1 MSQAEAHRPPPRN
14 VREMLAYLGPGLII
28 SANIVG
34 SGELIVTTQ
43 LGAKAGF
50 ALLWFIVFSCLI
62 KVFVQIEL
70 GRYAV
75 SEGVTTLAAL
85 DRLPG
90 PRLVVS
96 WVLWL
101 WVLMYVGT
109 LFQMSGM
116 VGGIASLF
124 ASRGEVWAHT
134 IWTLIPAAVCALIL
148 SRGRYGPVE
157 KVSTLMVVMF
167 TLITIAAVFALHWTP
182 YRISVEQIR
191 HGFGFHRPGSF
202 TTAFAAF
209 GVTGMGA
216 SELIFYPY
224 WCLEKGYARF
234 VGPRDEP
241 ASADWQER
249 ANGWM
254 RVLRLDA
261 WLSMVIYT
269 VGTVCFYLLGAA
281 VLHATG
287 QEVAGDQM
295 VPALSSMYVEAFGPA
310 GGYVFIVGAFVVL
323 FSTVFVSTAS
333 NARLFADGAALFRI
347 LRSPSPELRARLVR
361 AACVGIPV
369 FLVIVYLVVGA
380 PVYLEMVGALAQA
393 LMLPFLA
400 FAALYLR
407 YRLTQKSLRPG
418 LAWTLL
424 LWVAFASMTAV
435 GLYQFG
441 RQLALWG

>member
-1 MSQAEAHRPPPRN
+1 MSQVEALRSPPRTL
-14 VREMLAYLGPGLII
+14 REMVAYLGPGLII

-50 ALLWFIVFSCLI
+50 ALLWFIIFSCLI

-75 SEGVTTLAAL
+75 SEGVTTLVAL

-90 PRLVVS
+90 PRAVVS
-96 WVLWL
+96 WILWL
-101 WVLMYVGT
+101 WVVMYVGT

-124 ASRGEVWAHT
+124 ATRGEVWAHT
-134 IWTLIPAAVCALIL
+134 VWTLIPAAACALIL

-157 KVSTLMVVMF
+157 KVSTLLVVTF
-167 TLITIAAVFALHWTP
+167 TLVTMAAVVALYWTP
-182 YRISVEQIR
+182 YRIGVDEIR
-191 HGFGFHRPGSF
+191 HGLSLHRPDSF

-234 VGPRDEP
+234 VGPRD
-241 ASADWQER
+241 ASAEWLDR
-249 ANGWM
+249 AQGWLRMM
-254 RVLRLDA
+254 RVDA

-269 VGTVCFYLLGAA
+269 LGTICFYLLGAA

-287 QEVAGDQM
+287 QEVSGDQM
-295 VPALSSMYVEAFGPA
+295 VPALSSMYVGAFGPA
-310 GGYVFIVGAFVVL
+310 GGYIFLIGAFAVL

-333 NARLFADGAALFRI
+333 NARLFADGAVL
-347 LRSPSPELRARLVR
+347 LRPSRSSSPEQRARLVR

-369 FLVIVYLVVGA
+369 FLVIVYMVVGA
-380 PVYLEMVGALAQA
+380 PVYLVMVGALAQA

-400 FAALYLR
+400 FAALYMR
-407 YRLTQKSLRPG
+407 YRLTTESLRPG
-418 LAWTLL
+418 RAWTLL

-441 RQLALWG
+441 RQLTLWG

>member
-1 MSQAEAHRPPPRN
+1 MA
-14 VREMLAYLGPGLII
+14 AYLGPGLII

-43 LGAKAGF
+43 LGAKAGYT
-50 ALLWFIVFSCLI
+50 LLWFIIFSCLI

-75 SEGVTTLAAL
+75 SEGVTTLVAL

-90 PRLVVS
+90 PRVVVS
-96 WVLWL
+96 WILWL
-101 WVLMYVGT
+101 WVVMYVGT

-116 VGGIASLF
+116 LGGIASLF
-124 ASRGEVWAHT
+124 ASRDDIWAHT

-157 KVSTLMVVMF
+157 KVSTLMVVLF
-167 TLITIAAVFALHWTP
+167 TLGTIAAVFALHWTP
-182 YRISVEQIR
+182 YRIEAEQIR
-191 HGFGFHRPGSF
+191 YGLSFHRPDSF

-234 VGPRDEP
+234 VGPRD
-241 ASADWQER
+241 ASAEWLER
-249 ANGWM
+249 ANGWL
-254 RVLRLDA
+254 RVLRVDA

-269 VGTVCFYLLGAA
+269 VGTICFYLLGAA

-287 QEVAGDQM
+287 QEVGGGQM
-295 VPALSSMYVEAFGPA
+295 VPALSSMYVEAFGPS
-310 GGYVFIVGAFVVL
+310 GGYVFLIGAFVVL

-333 NARLFADGAALFRI
+333 NARLFADGAVLFR
-347 LRSPSPELRARLVR
+347 LSSSPSPQRRAHLVQ

-369 FLVIVYLVVGA
+369 FLVIVYMVVGA
-380 PVYLEMVGALAQA
+380 PVYLVMVGALAQA

-407 YRLTQKSLRPG
+407 YRLTAESLRPG
-418 LAWTLL
+418 FAWTLL
-424 LWVAFASMTAV
+424 LWIAFASMAAV

-441 RQLALWG
+441 QQLTLWG

>member
-1 MSQAEAHRPPPRN
+1 MI
-14 VREMLAYLGPGLII
+14 VYLGPGLII

-50 ALLWFIVFSCLI
+50 TLLWFIIFSCLI

-75 SEGVTTLAAL
+75 SEGVTTLVAL

-90 PRLVVS
+90 PRIVVS
-96 WVLWL
+96 WILWL
-101 WVLMYVGT
+101 WVVMYVGT

-124 ASRGEVWAHT
+124 ATRGELWAHT
-134 IWTLIPAAVCALIL
+134 IWTLIPAAACALIL

-157 KVSTLMVVMF
+157 KVSTLLVVTF
-167 TLITIAAVFALHWTP
+167 TLVTMGAVLALYWTP
-182 YRISVEQIR
+182 YRIGVDQIR
-191 HGFGFHRPGSF
+191 HGLSLHRPDSF

-234 VGPRDEP
+234 VGPRD
-241 ASADWQER
+241 ASPEWLER
-249 ANGWM
+249 AQGWLRMM
-254 RVLRLDA
+254 RVDA
-261 WLSMVIYT
+261 WLSMVVYT
-269 VGTVCFYLLGAA
+269 LGTICFYLLGAA

-287 QEVAGDQM
+287 QEVSGDQM

-310 GGYVFIVGAFVVL
+310 GGYVFLIGAFVVL

-333 NARLFADGAALFRI
+333 NARLFADGAVLFRVAG
-347 LRSPSPELRARLVR
+347 SPSPQRRARLVR
-361 AACVGIPV
+361 AACVGIPI
-369 FLVIVYLVVGA
+369 FLVVVYGVVGA
-380 PVYLEMVGALAQA
+380 PVYLVMVGALAQA

-407 YRLTQKSLRPG
+407 YRLTAESLRPG
-418 LAWTLL
+418 FAWTLL
-424 LWVAFASMTAV
+424 LWVAFASMAAV

-441 RQLALWG
+441 QQLDLWG

>member
-1 MSQAEAHRPPPRN
+1 LSQAEGRPPPPRTL
-14 VREMLAYLGPGLII
+14 REMIAYLGPGLII

-43 LGAKAGF
+43 LGAKAGYT
-50 ALLWFIVFSCLI
+50 LLWFIIFSCLI

-75 SEGVTTLAAL
+75 SEGVTTLVAL

-90 PRLVVS
+90 PRVVVS
-96 WVLWL
+96 WILWL
-101 WVLMYVGT
+101 WVVMYVGT

-116 VGGIASLF
+116 LGGIASLF
-124 ASRGEVWAHT
+124 ASRDDIWAHT
-134 IWTLIPAAVCALIL
+134 IWTLIPAAACALIL

-157 KVSTLMVVMF
+157 KVSTLMVVVF
-167 TLITIAAVFALHWTP
+167 TLGTIAAVFALHWTP
-182 YRISVEQIR
+182 YRIEAEQIR
-191 HGFGFHRPGSF
+191 YGLSFHLPDSF

-234 VGPRDEP
+234 VGPRD
-241 ASADWQER
+241 ASAEWLER
-249 ANGWM
+249 ANGWL
-254 RVLRLDA
+254 RVLRVDA

-269 VGTVCFYLLGAA
+269 VGTICFYLLGAA

-287 QEVAGDQM
+287 QEVSGGQM
-295 VPALSSMYVEAFGPA
+295 VPALSSMYVEAFGPS
-310 GGYVFIVGAFVVL
+310 GGYVFLIGAFVVL

-333 NARLFADGAALFRI
+333 NARLLADGAVLFR
-347 LRSPSPELRARLVR
+347 LSSSPSPQRRAHLVR

-369 FLVIVYLVVGA
+369 FLVIVYMVVGA
-380 PVYLEMVGALAQA
+380 PVYLVMVGALAQA

-407 YRLTQKSLRPG
+407 YRLTAESLRPG
-418 LAWTLL
+418 FAWTLL
-424 LWVAFASMTAV
+424 LWIAFASMAAV

-441 RQLALWG
+441 QQLTLWG

>member
-1 MSQAEAHRPPPRN
+1 MVVH
-14 VREMLAYLGPGLII
+14 LGPGLII

-50 ALLWFIVFSCLI
+50 ALLWFIIFSCLI

-75 SEGVTTLAAL
+75 SEGVTTLVAL

-90 PRLVVS
+90 PRVVVS
-96 WVLWL
+96 WILWL
-101 WVLMYVGT
+101 WVVMYVGT

-124 ASRGEVWAHT
+124 ATRGEIWAHT
-134 IWTLIPAAVCALIL
+134 VWTLIPAAACALIL

-157 KVSTLMVVMF
+157 KVSTLLVVTF
-167 TLITIAAVFALHWTP
+167 TLVTMAAVVALYWTP
-182 YRISVEQIR
+182 YRIGVDEIR
-191 HGFGFHRPGSF
+191 HGLSLHRPDSF

-234 VGPRDEP
+234 VGPRD
-241 ASADWQER
+241 ASAEWLAR
-249 ANGWM
+249 AQGWLRMM
-254 RVLRLDA
+254 RVDA

-269 VGTVCFYLLGAA
+269 LGTICFYLLGAA

-287 QEVAGDQM
+287 QEVSGDQM
-295 VPALSSMYVEAFGPA
+295 VPALSSMYVGAFGPA
-310 GGYVFIVGAFVVL
+310 GGYIFLIGAFAVL

-333 NARLFADGAALFRI
+333 NARLFADGAVL
-347 LRSPSPELRARLVR
+347 LRPSRSSSPEQRARLVR

-369 FLVIVYLVVGA
+369 FLVIVYMVVGA
-380 PVYLEMVGALAQA
+380 PVYLVMVGALAQA

-400 FAALYLR
+400 FAALCMR
-407 YRLTQKSLRPG
+407 YRLTTESLRPG
-418 LAWTLL
+418 RAWTLL

-441 RQLALWG
+441 RQLTLWG

>member
-1 MSQAEAHRPPPRN
+1 MTQAEAFRPPPRSL
-14 VREMLAYLGPGLII
+14 REMLAYLGPGLII

-43 LGAKAGF
+43 LGAKTGF
-50 ALLWFIVFSCLI
+50 TLLWFIIFSCLI

-70 GRYAV
+70 GRYTV
-75 SEGVTTLAAL
+75 SEGVTTLVAL

-90 PRLVVS
+90 PRVIVS

-116 VGGIASLF
+116 VGGMASLF
-124 ASRGEVWAHT
+124 ATRNEVWTHA
-134 IWTLIPAAVCALIL
+134 IWAVIPAALCALIL

-157 KVSTLMVVMF
+157 KISTAMVVMF
-167 TLITIAAVFALHWTP
+167 TLGTMAAVVALHWTP
-182 YRISVEQIR
+182 YRIEAEQIR
-191 HGFGFHRPGSF
+191 YGFSFHRPDSF

-216 SELIFYPY
+216 AELIFYPY
-224 WCLEKGYARF
+224 WLLEKGYARF
-234 VGPRDEP
+234 VGPKDGSREW
-241 ASADWQER
+241 SER
-249 ANGWM
+249 ANGWLRVM
-254 RVLRLDA
+254 RVDA
-261 WLSMVIYT
+261 WLSMFIYT
-269 VGTVCFYLLGAA
+269 VGTICFYLLGAA

-310 GGYVFIVGAFVVL
+310 GGTMFLVGAFVVL

-333 NARLFADGAALFRI
+333 NARLFADGAVLFGVVRA
-347 LRSPSPELRARLVR
+347 PSPERRARLIR
-361 AACVGIPV
+361 AASVGIPV
-369 FLVIVYLVVGA
+369 FLVIVYLIVGA
-380 PVYLEMVGALAQA
+380 PVYLVMVGALAQA

-400 FAALYLR
+400 FGALYLR
-407 YRLTQKSLRPG
+407 YRLTAASLRPG
-418 LAWTLL
+418 LTWTLL
-424 LWVAFASMTAV
+424 LWIAFASMTAV

-441 RQLALWG
+441 RQLTLWG

>member
-1 MSQAEAHRPPPRN
+1 MTQAEALRPPPRSL
-14 VREMLAYLGPGLII
+14 REMLAYLGPGLII

-43 LGAKAGF
+43 LGAKTGF
-50 ALLWFIVFSCLI
+50 TLLWFIIFSCLI

-70 GRYAV
+70 GRYTV
-75 SEGVTTLAAL
+75 SEGVTTLVAL

-90 PRLVVS
+90 PRVIVS

-116 VGGIASLF
+116 VGGMASLF
-124 ASRGEVWAHT
+124 ATRNEVWTHA
-134 IWTLIPAAVCALIL
+134 IGAVIPAALCALIL
-148 SRGRYGPVE
+148 RRGRYGPVE
-157 KVSTLMVVMF
+157 KVSTVMVVMF
-167 TLITIAAVFALHWTP
+167 TLGTVAAVVALQWTP
-182 YRISVEQIR
+182 YRIEAEQIR
-191 HGFGFHRPGSF
+191 YGFGFHRPDSF

-216 SELIFYPY
+216 AELIFYPY
-224 WCLEKGYARF
+224 WLLEKGYARF
-234 VGPRDEP
+234 VGPRDGSREW
-241 ASADWQER
+241 SER
-249 ANGWM
+249 ANGWLRVM
-254 RVLRLDA
+254 RVDA
-261 WLSMVIYT
+261 WLSMFIYT
-269 VGTVCFYLLGAA
+269 VGTICFYLLGAA

-310 GGYVFIVGAFVVL
+310 GGYVFLVGAFVVL

-333 NARLFADGAALFRI
+333 NARLFADAAVLFRVV
-347 LRSPSPELRARLVR
+347 RTPSPERRARLVR
-361 AACVGIPV
+361 AASVGIPV
-369 FLVIVYLVVGA
+369 FLVIVYMIVGA
-380 PVYLEMVGALAQA
+380 PVYLVMVGALAQA

-400 FAALYLR
+400 FGALYLR
-407 YRLTQKSLRPG
+407 YRLTAASLRPG
-418 LAWTLL
+418 LTWTLL
-424 LWVAFASMTAV
+424 LWIAFASMTAV

-441 RQLALWG
+441 QQLTLWG

>member
-1 MSQAEAHRPPPRN
+1 
-14 VREMLAYLGPGLII
+14 MLVYLGPGLII

-50 ALLWFIVFSCLI
+50 TLLWFIIFSCVI

-96 WVLWL
+96 WVLWF
-101 WVLMYVGT
+101 WVAMYVGT

-116 VGGIASLF
+116 VGGMASLF
-124 ASRGEVWAHT
+124 ASRDDMWTHVIWA
-134 IWTLIPAAVCALIL
+134 ILPAAFVALIL
-148 SRGRYGPVE
+148 SRGRYGAVE
-157 KVSTLMVVMF
+157 KASTVMVAVF
-167 TLITIAAVFALHWTP
+167 TLGTVAAVFALQWTP
-182 YRISVEQIR
+182 FRISVDQVA
-191 HGFGFHRPGSF
+191 HGLSFQRPDSF
-202 TTAFAAF
+202 ITAFAAF

-234 VGPRDEP
+234 VGPRDGSPE
-241 ASADWQER
+241 WQGR
-249 ANGWM
+249 AEGWLRVM
-254 RVLRLDA
+254 RVDA
-261 WLSMVIYT
+261 WMSMVIYT

-287 QEVAGDQM
+287 QELSGGQL
-295 VPALSSMYVEAFGPA
+295 VPALSSMYQEAFGPS
-310 GGYVFIVGAFVVL
+310 GRYVFLIGAFIVL
-323 FSTVFVSTAS
+323 YSTVFVSTAS
-333 NARLFADGAALFRI
+333 NARLFADGAFLFK
-347 LRSPSPELRARLVR
+347 LPVGSRSPERRRQLVG
-361 AACVGIPV
+361 AASVGIPA
-369 FLVIVYLVVGA
+369 FLVVVYLIVGA
-380 PVYLEMVGALAQA
+380 PVALVMVGALGQA

-400 FAALYLR
+400 FAALYAR
-407 YRLTQKSLRPG
+407 YRMTAPSLRPG
-418 LAWTLL
+418 VLWTTLL
-424 LWVAFASMTAV
+424 WISFAAMAAV

-441 RQLALWG
+441 RTLGLWD

>member
-1 MSQAEAHRPPPRN
+1 MSQAEALRPPPRTL
-14 VREMLAYLGPGLII
+14 REMLAYLGPGLII

-50 ALLWFIVFSCLI
+50 TLLWFIIFSCLI

-75 SEGVTTLAAL
+75 SEGVTTLVAL

-90 PRLVVS
+90 PRAVVS
-96 WVLWL
+96 WILWL
-101 WVLMYVGT
+101 WVMMYVGT

-124 ASRGEVWAHT
+124 ASRDDVWAHT
-134 IWTLIPAAVCALIL
+134 AWTLIPAAACAVIL

-157 KVSTLMVVMF
+157 KVSTLLVVMF
-167 TLITIAAVFALHWTP
+167 TLGTIAAVFALHWTP
-182 YRISVEQIR
+182 YRIEADQIR
-191 HGFGFHRPGSF
+191 YGLSFHRPDSF

-234 VGPRDEP
+234 VGPRDG
-241 ASADWQER
+241 SAEWLER
-249 ANGWM
+249 ANGWLRVM
-254 RVLRLDA
+254 RVDA

-287 QEVAGDQM
+287 QEVSGGQM
-295 VPALSSMYVEAFGPA
+295 VPALSSMYIEAFGP
-310 GGYVFIVGAFVVL
+310 GGGSVFLIGAFVVL

-333 NARLFADGAALFRI
+333 NARLFADGAVLFR
-347 LRSPSPELRARLVR
+347 LVRSPSPRRRARLVR

-369 FLVIVYLVVGA
+369 FLVIVYMVVGA
-380 PVYLEMVGALAQA
+380 PVYLVMVGALAQA

-407 YRLTQKSLRPG
+407 YRLTAPSLRPG
-418 LAWTLL
+418 FVWTLL
-424 LWVAFASMTAV
+424 LWVAFASMAAV

-441 RQLALWG
+441 QQLTLWG

>member
-1 MSQAEAHRPPPRN
+1 MSQAEARRSPPRTL
-14 VREMLAYLGPGLII
+14 REMIVYLGPGLII

-50 ALLWFIVFSCLI
+50 TLLWFIIFSCLI

-75 SEGVTTLAAL
+75 SEGVTTLVAL

-90 PRLVVS
+90 PRIVVS
-96 WVLWL
+96 WILWL

-124 ASRGEVWAHT
+124 ASREDLWAHT
-134 IWTLIPAAVCALIL
+134 FWTLVPAAACALIL

-157 KVSTLMVVMF
+157 KVSTLMVVLF
-167 TLITIAAVFALHWTP
+167 TLGTIAAVFALHWTP
-182 YRISVEQIR
+182 YRIEAHQIR
-191 HGFGFHRPGSF
+191 HGLGFHRPDSF

-234 VGPRDEP
+234 VGPRDGSGE
-241 ASADWQER
+241 WLER
-249 ANGWM
+249 ANGWL
-254 RVLRLDA
+254 RVLRVDA

-269 VGTVCFYLLGAA
+269 VGTICFYLLGAA

-287 QEVAGDQM
+287 QEVGGGQM

-310 GGYVFIVGAFVVL
+310 GGSVFLIGAFVVL

-333 NARLFADGAALFRI
+333 NARLFADGAVLFR
-347 LRSPSPELRARLVR
+347 LARSPSPRLRARLVQ

-369 FLVIVYLVVGA
+369 FLVVVYAIVGA
-380 PVYLEMVGALAQA
+380 PVYLVMVGALAQA

-407 YRLTQKSLRPG
+407 YRLTAERLRPG
-418 LAWTLL
+418 PAWTSL
-424 LWVAFASMTAV
+424 LWIAFASMAAV

-441 RQLALWG
+441 QQLDLWG

>member
-1 MSQAEAHRPPPRN
+1 MSQAEARRPPPRTL
-14 VREMLAYLGPGLII
+14 REMISYLGPGLII

-50 ALLWFIVFSCLI
+50 TLLWFIIFSCLI

-75 SEGVTTLAAL
+75 SEGVTTLVAL

-90 PRLVVS
+90 PRIVVS
-96 WVLWL
+96 WILWL

-124 ASRGEVWAHT
+124 ASREDLWAHT
-134 IWTLIPAAVCALIL
+134 IWTLIPAAACALIL

-157 KVSTLMVVMF
+157 KVSTLMVVLF
-167 TLITIAAVFALHWTP
+167 TLGTIAAVFALHWTP
-182 YRISVEQIR
+182 YRIEAHQIR
-191 HGFGFHRPGSF
+191 YGLSFHRPDSF
-202 TTAFAAF
+202 TIAFAAF
-209 GVTGMGA
+209 WVTGMGA

-234 VGPRDEP
+234 VGPRDG
-241 ASADWQER
+241 SADWLER
-249 ANGWM
+249 ANGWL
-254 RVLRLDA
+254 RVLRVDA

-269 VGTVCFYLLGAA
+269 VGTICFYLLGAA

-287 QEVAGDQM
+287 QEVGGGQM
-295 VPALSSMYVEAFGPA
+295 VPALSSMYVQAFGPA
-310 GGYVFIVGAFVVL
+310 GGYVFLIGAFVVL

-333 NARLFADGAALFRI
+333 NARLFADGAVLFR
-347 LRSPSPELRARLVR
+347 LARSPSPQRRAGLVQ
-361 AACVGIPV
+361 AACVGIPI
-369 FLVIVYLVVGA
+369 FLVIVYGVVGA
-380 PVYLEMVGALAQA
+380 PVYLVMVGALAQA

-407 YRLTQKSLRPG
+407 YRLT
-418 LAWTLL
+418 A
-424 LWVAFASMTAV
+424 
-435 GLYQFG
+435 
-441 RQLALWG
+441 

>member
-1 MSQAEAHRPPPRN
+1 MSQAEALRQPPRR

-50 ALLWFIVFSCLI
+50 TLLWFIVFSCLI

-90 PRLVVS
+90 PRVVVS

-124 ASRGEVWAHT
+124 APRGEVWAHT
-134 IWTLIPAAVCALIL
+134 IWTLIPAAACALIL
-148 SRGRYGPVE
+148 ARGRYGAVE
-157 KVSTLMVVMF
+157 TISTLMVVLF
-167 TLITIAAVFALHWTP
+167 TFGTIAAVFALHWTP
-182 YRISVEQIR
+182 YRIGADHLR
-191 HGFGFHRPGSF
+191 LGFGFHRPDSF

-216 SELIFYPY
+216 AELIFYPY

-234 VGPRDEP
+234 VGPRD
-241 ASADWQER
+241 ASAEWLER
-249 ANGWM
+249 ARGWL
-254 RVLRLDA
+254 RVLRVDA
-261 WLSMVIYT
+261 WLSMVLYT
-269 VGTVCFYLLGAA
+269 IATVCFYLLGAA

-310 GGYVFIVGAFVVL
+310 GGWVFLVGAFVVL

-347 LRSPSPELRARLVR
+347 VPSLSPELRARLVQ
-361 AACVGIPV
+361 AASVGIPV
-369 FLVIVYLVVGA
+369 FLVIVYLAVGA
-380 PVYLEMVGALAQA
+380 PVLLVMVGALAQA
-393 LMLPFLA
+393 LMLPFLGL
-400 FAALYLR
+400 AAVYMR
-407 YRLTQKSLRPG
+407 YRLTAKSLRPG
-418 LAWTLL
+418 LVSTLM
-424 LWVAFASMTAV
+424 LWVAFASMAAV

>member
-1 MSQAEAHRPPPRN
+1 MSQAEARRQPPRRL
-14 VREMLAYLGPGLII
+14 REMLAYLGPGLII

-50 ALLWFIVFSCLI
+50 TLLWFIVFSCLI

-70 GRYAV
+70 GRYTV

-90 PRLVVS
+90 PRVVVS

-148 SRGRYGPVE
+148 ARGRYGAVE

-167 TLITIAAVFALHWTP
+167 TFGTIAAVFALHWTP
-182 YRISVEQIR
+182 YRIGADHIR
-191 HGFGFHRPGSF
+191 LGFGLHRPDSF

-216 SELIFYPY
+216 AELIFYPY

-234 VGPRDEP
+234 VGPRD
-241 ASADWQER
+241 ASAEWLER
-249 ANGWM
+249 ANGWL
-254 RVLRLDA
+254 RVLRVDA
-261 WLSMVIYT
+261 WLSMVLYT
-269 VGTVCFYLLGAA
+269 IATVCFYLLGAA

-310 GGYVFIVGAFVVL
+310 GGWVFLVGAFIVL

-333 NARLFADGAALFRI
+333 NARLFADGAALFHVVPS
-347 LRSPSPELRARLVR
+347 LSPERRARLVQI
-361 AACVGIPV
+361 ASVGIPV
-369 FLVIVYLVVGA
+369 FLVIVYLAVGA
-380 PVYLEMVGALAQA
+380 PVLLVMVGALAQA
-393 LMLPFLA
+393 LMLPFLGL
-400 FAALYLR
+400 AALYMR
-407 YRLTQKSLRPG
+407 YRLTSESLRPG
-418 LAWTLL
+418 LVSTLM
-424 LWVAFASMTAV
+424 LWVAFASMAAV

>member
-1 MSQAEAHRPPPRN
+1 
-14 VREMLAYLGPGLII
+14 MLAYLGPGLII

-75 SEGVTTLAAL
+75 SEGVTTLVAL

-90 PRLVVS
+90 PRVVVS

-101 WVLMYVGT
+101 WVPMYVGT

-124 ASRGEVWAHT
+124 APRDAVWAHT
-134 IWTLIPAAVCALIL
+134 TWTVIPAAVCALIL
-148 SRGRYGPVE
+148 GRGRYGPVE

-167 TLITIAAVFALHWTP
+167 TFGTVAAVFALQWTP
-182 YRISVEQIR
+182 FRIGVDQIR
-191 HGFGFHRPGSF
+191 YGFSFHRPDSF

-241 ASADWQER
+241 ASAEWLER
-249 ANGWM
+249 ANGWLRVM
-254 RVLRLDA
+254 RVDA
-261 WLSMVIYT
+261 WLSMVVYT

-310 GGYVFIVGAFVVL
+310 GGYVFLIGAFVVL

-333 NARLFADGAALFRI
+333 NARLFADGAVLFRM
-347 LRSPSPELRARLVR
+347 LSSPSPERRARLVR
-361 AACVGIPV
+361 AASVGIPV
-369 FLVIVYLVVGA
+369 FLVIVYLIVGA
-380 PVYLEMVGALAQA
+380 PVYLVMVGALAQA

-407 YRLTQKSLRPG
+407 YRLTAESLRPG
-418 LAWTLL
+418 FVWTLL

>member
-1 MSQAEAHRPPPRN
+1 MA
-14 VREMLAYLGPGLII
+14 AYLGPGLII

-43 LGAKAGF
+43 LGAKAGYT
-50 ALLWFIVFSCLI
+50 LLWFIIFSCLI

-75 SEGVTTLAAL
+75 SEGVTTLVAL

-90 PRLVVS
+90 PRVVVS
-96 WVLWL
+96 WILWL
-101 WVLMYVGT
+101 WVVMYVGT

-116 VGGIASLF
+116 LGGIASLF
-124 ASRGEVWAHT
+124 ASRDDIWAHT
-134 IWTLIPAAVCALIL
+134 IWTLIPAAACALIL
-148 SRGRYGPVE
+148 SRGRYGAVE
-157 KVSTLMVVMF
+157 KISTLMVVLF
-167 TLITIAAVFALHWTP
+167 TLGTIAAVFALHWTP
-182 YRISVEQIR
+182 YRIEAEQIR
-191 HGFGFHRPGSF
+191 YGLSFHRPDSF

-234 VGPRDEP
+234 VGPRD
-241 ASADWQER
+241 ASAEWLER
-249 ANGWM
+249 ANGWL
-254 RVLRLDA
+254 RVLRVDA

-269 VGTVCFYLLGAA
+269 VGTICFYLLGAA

-287 QEVAGDQM
+287 QEVGGGQM
-295 VPALSSMYVEAFGPA
+295 VPALSSMYVEAFGPS
-310 GGYVFIVGAFVVL
+310 GGYVFLIGAFVVL

-333 NARLFADGAALFRI
+333 NARLFADGAVLFR
-347 LRSPSPELRARLVR
+347 LSSSPSPQRRAHLVQ

-369 FLVIVYLVVGA
+369 FLVIVYMVVGA
-380 PVYLEMVGALAQA
+380 PVYLVMVGALAQA

-407 YRLTQKSLRPG
+407 YRLTAESLRPG
-418 LAWTLL
+418 FAWTLL
-424 LWVAFASMTAV
+424 LWIAFASMAAV

-441 RQLALWG
+441 QQLTLWG

>member
-1 MSQAEAHRPPPRN
+1 MDQARVRRPPPRTL
-14 VREMLAYLGPGLII
+14 REMVVYLGPGLII

-43 LGAKAGF
+43 LGARAGF
-50 ALLWFIVFSCLI
+50 TLLWFIIFSCLI

-70 GRYAV
+70 GRYTV

-90 PRLVVS
+90 PRVVVS

-116 VGGIASLF
+116 LGGIASLF
-124 ASRGEVWAHT
+124 ASRDEVWGHAA
-134 IWTLIPAAVCALIL
+134 WTMIPAAACALIL

-157 KVSTLMVVMF
+157 KVSTLLVVMF
-167 TLITIAAVFALHWTP
+167 TAVTIGAVFGLHWTP
-182 YRISVEQIR
+182 YRIGADQIR
-191 HGFGFHRPGSF
+191 QGLSLHRPDSF
-202 TTAFAAF
+202 TVAFAAF

-234 VGPRDEP
+234 VGPRDSSPE
-241 ASADWQER
+241 WLER
-249 ANGWM
+249 AQGWLRVM
-254 RVLRLDA
+254 RVDA

-287 QEVAGDQM
+287 QEVSEDRM
-295 VPALSSMYVEAFGPA
+295 VPALSSMYEEAFGAA
-310 GGYVFIVGAFVVL
+310 GASVFLVGAFAVL

-333 NARLFADGAALFRI
+333 NARLFADGVL
-347 LRSPSPELRARLVR
+347 LLGRSRSWSPESRVRLVQ

-369 FLVIVYLVVGA
+369 FLVIVYGVVGA
-380 PVYLEMVGALAQA
+380 PVALVMVGALAQA

-407 YRLTQKSLRPG
+407 YRLTAERLRPG
-418 LAWTLL
+418 PAWSLL

-441 RQLALWG
+441 RQLGVWG

>member
-1 MSQAEAHRPPPRN
+1 
-14 VREMLAYLGPGLII
+14 MLAYLGPGLII

-101 WVLMYVGT
+101 WVPMYVGT

-116 VGGIASLF
+116 LGGIASLF
-124 ASRGEVWAHT
+124 ATRDQVWTHA
-134 IWTLIPAAVCALIL
+134 IWTLIPAAVCALVL

-157 KVSTLMVVMF
+157 RVSTLLVVMF
-167 TLITIAAVFALHWTP
+167 TLGTMAAVLALQWTP
-182 YRISVEQIR
+182 FRIGLDQIR
-191 HGFGFHRPGSF
+191 YGFSFQRPDSF
-202 TTAFAAF
+202 TVAFAAF

-234 VGPRDEP
+234 VGPRDG
-241 ASADWQER
+241 SAEWVER
-249 ANGWM
+249 ANGWL
-254 RVLRLDA
+254 RVLRVDA

-310 GGYVFIVGAFVVL
+310 GGYVFLIGAFVVL

-333 NARLFADGAALFRI
+333 NARLFADGSALFRI
-347 LRSPSPELRARLVR
+347 LRSPTPERRARLVR
-361 AACVGIPV
+361 AASVGIPV
-369 FLVIVYLVVGA
+369 FLVIVYSAVGA
-380 PVYLEMVGALAQA
+380 PVYLVMIGALAQA

-400 FAALYLR
+400 FAALYMR
-407 YRLTQKSLRPG
+407 YRLTAASLRPG
-418 LAWTLL
+418 VAWTLL
-424 LWVAFASMTAV
+424 LWVAFASMAAV

>member
-1 MSQAEAHRPPPRN
+1 MRQVADLRPPPRTL
-14 VREMLAYLGPGLII
+14 RETIAYLGPGLII

-50 ALLWFIVFSCLI
+50 ILLWFIVFSCLI

-96 WVLWL
+96 WILWL
-101 WVLMYVGT
+101 WAAMYVGT

-116 VGGIASLF
+116 VGGMASLF
-124 ASRGEVWAHT
+124 ASRDDVWTHT
-134 IWTLIPAAVCALIL
+134 VWTLIPAAVCALIL

-157 KVSTLMVVMF
+157 RFSTAMVVLF
-167 TLITIAAVFALHWTP
+167 TLGTIAAVFALSWTP
-182 YRISVEQIR
+182 YRVELEQIR
-191 HGFGFHRPGSF
+191 QGFSFHLPESF
-202 TTAFAAF
+202 TIAFAAY

-234 VGPRDEP
+234 VGPRDDTPE
-241 ASADWQER
+241 WQER
-249 ANGWM
+249 AEGWL
-254 RVLRLDA
+254 RVLRIDA

-310 GGYVFIVGAFVVL
+310 GGSVFLVGAFVVL

-333 NARLFADGAALFRI
+333 NARLFSDGAALFGA
-347 LRSPSPELRARLVR
+347 LRSPTPERRKRLVR

-369 FLVIVYLVVGA
+369 FLVIVYMIVGA
-380 PVYLEMVGALAQA
+380 PVYLVMIGALAQA

-400 FAALYLR
+400 FAALYMR
-407 YRLTQKSLRPG
+407 YRMTAPSVRPG
-418 LAWTLL
+418 FAWTVL
-424 LWVAFASMTAV
+424 LWVAFASMAAV

-441 RQLALWG
+441 QQLSLWG

>member
-1 MSQAEAHRPPPRN
+1 MSQVDSPRPPPRS
-14 VREMLAYLGPGLII
+14 VREMLTYLGPGLII

-50 ALLWFIVFSCLI
+50 TLLWFIVFSCLI
-62 KVFVQIEL
+62 KVFVQVEL

-85 DRLPG
+85 NRLPG
-90 PRLVVS
+90 PRVVVS

-101 WVLMYVGT
+101 WTLMYVGT

-116 VGGIASLF
+116 VGGMASLF
-124 ASRGEVWAHT
+124 APRDAVWTHT
-134 IWTLIPAAVCALIL
+134 IWTLIPAAACALIL
-148 SRGRYGPVE
+148 SHGRYGPVE
-157 KVSTLMVVMF
+157 RVSTLMVVTF
-167 TLITIAAVFALHWTP
+167 TLGTIAAVFALHWTP
-182 YRISVEQIR
+182 YRIEFEQIR
-191 HGFGFHRPGSF
+191 YGFGFHRPDSF

-216 SELIFYPY
+216 AELIFYPY

-234 VGPRDEP
+234 VGPRDG
-241 ASADWQER
+241 SAEWLER
-249 ANGWM
+249 ANGWLHVM
-254 RVLRLDA
+254 RVDA
-261 WLSMVIYT
+261 WLSMVVYT
-269 VGTVCFYLLGAA
+269 VGTICFYLLGAA

-310 GGYVFIVGAFVVL
+310 GGYVFLVGAFVVL

-333 NARLFADGAALFRI
+333 NARLFADGATSFR
-347 LRSPSPELRARLVR
+347 LVGSPTPERRARLVR
-361 AACVGIPV
+361 AASVGIPV
-369 FLVIVYLVVGA
+369 FLVVVYLVVGA
-380 PVYLEMVGALAQA
+380 PVYLVMVGALAQA

-400 FAALYLR
+400 FAAVYLR
-407 YRLTQKSLRPG
+407 YRLTAESLRPG
-418 LAWTLL
+418 LVWTAF
-424 LWVAFASMTAV
+424 LWVAFASMVAV

-441 RQLALWG
+441 RQLTLWG